1 MMAEYSEH
9 RCDFCSGIVRAFV
22 ARHEPIQVSG
32 KVVLLDGQ
40 VIGKCDRCSHAY
52 YPAAVVKLADRV
64 ATHPEE
70 AARHESVP
78 VIAA

>member
-1 MMAEYSEH
+1 MMAEYTEH
-9 RCDFCSGIVRAFV
+9 RCDFCSGTVRAMI
-22 ARHEPIQVSG
+22 ARHEPISVSG

-40 VIGKCDRCSHAY
+40 VIGKCDRCDHRY
-52 YPAAVVKLADRV
+52 YPAALVKLADRV